1 MFSSPGVGKGTD
13 RLHADAANH
22 LFADG
27 HVELISVET
36 FRSWVASVTSA
47 SDDHFAMPDKT
58 PRER

>member
-1 MFSSPGVGKGTD
+1 VVKGTD
-13 RLHADAANH
+13 RLHTDAANH

-27 HVELISVET
+27 HVELISAET

-47 SDDHFAMPDKT
+47 SDDHFAMPDNT